1 MELRHL
7 RYFIAVAEELH
18 FGRAARRLSLAQP
31 PLSQQIRA
39 LETELGLKLFHRTS
53 RRVELTTEGRAFL
66 ERARLVM
73 LHAEKAAD
81 FGRAAAK
88 GEAGRIAIGF
98 VTSAVYNLVPVILRE
113 FHQVRPQVEVRC
125 FEMVP
130 EEQLVAL
137 RQHKLDVGFL
147 RSTVREDGFHTV
159 QLSRESLW
167 VALPEE
173 LARQQAD
180 PVRLADLAETPFI
193 MLPRSVAPL
202 YYDLVVT
209 ACQRAGFS
217 PRFHHEAGEWQTAL
231 ALVAAGLGVMIV
243 PESLRHWRRPGVTY
257 AEFKPK
263 SGSLALELIWRE
275 GGPQPLVEAFVETAR
290 AVATRAAAASAG

>member
-18 FGRAARRLSLAQP
+18 FGRAAQRLNLAQP

-53 RRVELTTEGRAFL
+53 RRVDLTTEGRAFL
-66 ERARLVM
+66 ERARMVM
-73 LHAEKAAD
+73 MHAEKAAD
-81 FGRAAAK
+81 FGKAAAR

-98 VTSAVYNLVPVILRE
+98 VTSAVYNLVPMILRE
-113 FHQVRPQVEVRC
+113 FHQVRPKVEIRC
-125 FEMVP
+125 FEMDP
-130 EEQLVAL
+130 EEQLLAL

-147 RSTVREDGFHTV
+147 RSTVRDDGFHTE

-167 VALPEE
+167 VALPAE
-173 LARQQAD
+173 LARKHAD
-180 PVRLADLAETPFI
+180 PVRLAELAEEPFI
-193 MLPRSVAPL
+193 MLPRTVAPL
-202 YYDLVVT
+202 YYDLVVS

-217 PRFHHEAGEWQTAL
+217 PHFTHEAGAWQTAL

-243 PESLRHWRRPGVTY
+243 PESLRHWQRPGVTY
-257 AEFKPK
+257 LEFKPK
-263 SGSLALELIWRE
+263 SGSLALELIWRSD
-275 GGPQPLVEAFVETAR
+275 GPQPLVEAFIATAR
-290 AVATRAAAASAG
+290 GVAAKAAEPAAT